1 MSWMGREYACI
12 IPNILLAM
20 KKIDPLSW
28 ERLIHQWEDKVFKLA
43 IKTSNRFSWLVDK
56 KLEIQQAIQIELSN
70 TETELE
76 TRWYDTVDWLFSDA
90 CQIRTIIIPILTK
103 DGIAIRY
110 PTIRKKLIEQYYDS
124 KKRKDLIGKWGRY
137 YHSREAVIRKHNPQI
152 LSKFDGYILLAGY
165 HPKSESFFFQFKTSN
180 NGSESN

>member
-1 MSWMGREYACI
+1 MNKEI
-12 IPNILLAM
+12 Q
-20 KKIDPLSW
+20 PLPW

-76 TRWYDTVDWLFSDA
+76 TRWYNTVDWLFSDA

-110 PTIRKKLIEQYYDS
+110 
-124 KKRKDLIGKWGRY
+124 
-137 YHSREAVIRKHNPQI
+137 
-152 LSKFDGYILLAGY
+152 
-165 HPKSESFFFQFKTSN
+165 
-180 NGSESN
+180 